1 MTSCLQNIVKDYQ
14 AWRQFYRTFTVIV
27 KVFVPVPAVLVARSV
42 TADVA
47 AAVGVPDINPVAV
60 LIVSPA
66 GSPVALYDVAPPV
79 AVIW

>member
-14 AWRQFYRTFTVIV
+14 AWRQFYRTVTVIV
-27 KVFVPVPAVLVARSV
+27 KALLPVPPALLAPTV

-47 AAVGVPDINPVAV
+47 AAVGVPEINPVAV

-79 AVIW
+79 AVI